1 MIEETIK
8 QMLIRNMKFDIV
20 ETQMGPRVKYKP
32 FNELPNYILLKD
44 SDLKE
49 KKDSIINPYTYV
61 LDTLANQQ
69 NRTLTKYLYSYNL
82 PQFVG
87 DKFIVIF
94 NGKTLDAV
102 NVVSYTAAFYN
113 LPEKNS
119 SDLLKTQM
127 FSSHNMS
134 LTQTMTEIAHYMKF
148 NENFI

>member
-69 NRTLTKYLYSYNL
+69 NRTLTKYN
-82 PQFVG
+82 
-87 DKFIVIF
+87 
-94 NGKTLDAV
+94 
-102 NVVSYTAAFYN
+102 
-113 LPEKNS
+113 
-119 SDLLKTQM
+119 
-127 FSSHNMS
+127 
-134 LTQTMTEIAHYMKF
+134 
-148 NENFI
+148 